1 MLDLLIN
8 SSFAQET
15 AAGAQQPT
23 PMMSFLPFV
32 FIFFIFYFLMIKPQ
46 KKKLQEEQVMLKAL
60 TKGDEVYTKS
70 GILGTIYGLTEKLV
84 TLEVAQGVKMKV
96 LRANIAGKS
105 DVLFETKET
114 KK

>member
-1 MLDLLIN
+1 MLDLLI
-8 SSFAQET
+8 SSSYAQEA
-15 AAGAQQPT
+15 AAGAQQPN